1 MLLPCCVA
9 WGKSHN
15 LSGSA
20 SPARKPCAHRLHM
33 CSRVLA
39 PTPPKPPH
47 RGAAR
52 PSCLLE
58 APLEA
63 GRRQPWPPL
72 LPASFLSHF
81 SASGQA
87 LRALEA
93 KTEGRSPGEGASEAT
108 TPAEHSLS
116 ETLRSLAGQNVPA
129 LWDKPLPGASLET

>member
-1 MLLPCCVA
+1 MNHSGQQRQETLHHNPWKEQELERQVRMLLPCCVI
-9 WGKSHN
+9 WGKPHN

-20 SPARKPCAHRLHM
+20 CQRGSL
-33 CSRVLA
+33 VLA
-39 PTPPKPPH
+39 SCACPVGLCKPPPKPPH

-58 APLEA
+58 APLAA

-87 LRALEA
+87 LRAPEA
-93 KTEGRSPGEGASEAT
+93 KT
-108 TPAEHSLS
+108 
-116 ETLRSLAGQNVPA
+116 
-129 LWDKPLPGASLET
+129 